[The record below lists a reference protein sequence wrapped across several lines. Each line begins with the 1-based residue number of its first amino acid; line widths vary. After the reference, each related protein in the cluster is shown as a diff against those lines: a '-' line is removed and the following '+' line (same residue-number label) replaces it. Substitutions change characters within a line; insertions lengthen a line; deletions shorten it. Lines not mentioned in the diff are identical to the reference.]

1 MGVLLPDWG
10 RIHHGES
17 PGFWSPLLAVFSILY
32 GAAVW
37 FRMSTYKR
45 RCYKKKS
52 LPGFVVSIGNLTAG
66 GTGKT
71 PAVVMLAQ
79 WAVKQ
84 GYRVAVLTR
93 GYGRRSKTKV
103 LEVSDGE
110 VIKADCR
117 ESGDEPYLLARKLT
131 GVPVIISSKRFT
143 AGTFAHRKFG
153 ANFFILDDG
162 FQHLGLKRD
171 LDLVLIDAIRPFG
184 NGHLLPWGPLR
195 EPIDQLTRAGAFI
208 LTRFS
213 NKNSAQRTIYLL
225 NEEFPEIPIF
235 CADHKPEKVVFPQ
248 LNVSHRPD
256 FLKGKRVLAFA
267 GIARPE
273 VFRETITQL
282 GANLVYFKCFK
293 DHYRFK
299 PKEIQSLIKMREG
312 LGAQYLLTSEKDWVR
327 MTTFTP
333 MCPEMAYLSIEFKLV
348 SDQDGFFKLIS
359 KSYANS
365 KNSRTAS
372 GHIGNG

>member
-1 MGVLLPDWG
+1 MGVLWPDWG

-17 PGFWSPLLAVFSILY
+17 PGFWSPLLTVFSILY
-32 GAAVW
+32 GAAVR
-37 FRMSTYKR
+37 FRVTIYKR
-45 RCYKKKS
+45 RGFKKKI

-71 PAVVMLAQ
+71 PAVVMLAR
-79 WAVKQ
+79 WALNQ

-93 GYGRRSKTKV
+93 GYGRLSKAKV

-117 ESGDEPYLLARKLT
+117 ESGDEPYLLAKKLT

-195 EPIDQLTRAGAFI
+195 EPIDQLARAGALI

-213 NKNSAQRTIYLL
+213 NQNSTQRTTYLL
-225 NEEFPEIPIF
+225 NEEFPEVPIF
-235 CADHKPEKVVFPQ
+235 YADHKPERVVFPQ
-248 LNVSHRPD
+248 LNESHKPD

-273 VFRETITQL
+273 VFRETITKL
-282 GANLVYFKCFK
+282 GANIVYFKGFR

-299 PKEIQSLIKMREG
+299 PKEIQSLIKMRKE

-327 MTTFTP
+327 MTTFAP
-333 MCPEMAYLSIEFKLV
+333 MCPEMAYLSVKFTLV
-348 SDQDGFFKLIS
+348 SDQDKFFKMILR
-359 KSYANS
+359 SYANS
-365 KNSRTAS
+365 EKPRTAS
-372 GHIGNG
+372 EHIGNG

>member
-1 MGVLLPDWG
+1 MGVLWPDWG

-17 PGFWSPLLAVFSILY
+17 PGFWSPLLTVFSILY
-32 GAAVW
+32 GAAVR
-37 FRMSTYKR
+37 FRVTIYKR
-45 RCYKKKS
+45 RGFKKKI

-71 PAVVMLAQ
+71 PAVVMLAR
-79 WAVKQ
+79 WALNQ

-93 GYGRRSKTKV
+93 GYGRLSKAKV

-117 ESGDEPYLLARKLT
+117 ESGDEPYLLAKKLT

-195 EPIDQLTRAGAFI
+195 EPIDQLARAGALI

-213 NKNSAQRTIYLL
+213 NQNSTQRTTYLL
-225 NEEFPEIPIF
+225 KSRFFMQITNRKE
-235 CADHKPEKVVFPQ
+235 
-248 LNVSHRPD
+248 LYSH
-256 FLKGKRVLAFA
+256 
-267 GIARPE
+267 
-273 VFRETITQL
+273 
-282 GANLVYFKCFK
+282 
-293 DHYRFK
+293 
-299 PKEIQSLIKMREG
+299 S
-312 LGAQYLLTSEKDWVR
+312 
-327 MTTFTP
+327 
-333 MCPEMAYLSIEFKLV
+333 
-348 SDQDGFFKLIS
+348 
-359 KSYANS
+359 
-365 KNSRTAS
+365 
-372 GHIGNG
+372 

>member
-1 MGVLLPDWG
+1 MGVFRPDWG

-17 PGFWSPLLAVFSILY
+17 PGLWSPLLAVFSILY
-32 GAAVW
+32 GAAVR

-45 RCYKKKS
+45 RCFKKKS

-79 WAVKQ
+79 WALEQ

-93 GYGRRSKTKV
+93 GYGRRSKAKV
-103 LEVSDGE
+103 LEVSDGKI
-110 VIKADCR
+110 IKADCR

-131 GVPVIISSKRFT
+131 GVPVIISRKRFT

-171 LDLVLIDAIRPFG
+171 LDLVLIDTIRPFG

-195 EPIDQLTRAGAFI
+195 EPIDQLTRAGALI
-208 LTRFS
+208 LTRS
-213 NKNSAQRTIYLL
+213 NNKNSAQKTTYLL
-225 NEEFPEIPIF
+225 NKVFPEISIF
-235 CADHKPEKVVFPQ
+235 CADHKPERVVFPQ
-248 LNVSHRPD
+248 LNESHKPD
-256 FLKGKRVLAFA
+256 FLKEKRVLAFA

-273 VFRETITQL
+273 MFRKTITKL
-282 GANLVYFKCFK
+282 GAHLVYFKGFK
-293 DHYRFK
+293 DHHRFK
-299 PKEIQSLIKMREG
+299 PREIQSLIKMREE
-312 LGAQYLLTSEKDWVR
+312 LAAQYLLTSEKDWVR
-327 MTTFTP
+327 IATFVP
-333 MCPEMAYLSIEFKLV
+333 MCPEMAYLSIKFALV
-348 SDQDGFFKLIS
+348 SDQDRFFNMIS

-365 KNSRTAS
+365 ENSRTES
-372 GHIGNG
+372 RHLGNG

>member
-1 MGVLLPDWG
+1 MGVLWPDWG

-17 PGFWSPLLAVFSILY
+17 PGFWSPLLTVFSILY
-32 GAAVW
+32 GAAVR
-37 FRMSTYKR
+37 FRVTIYKR
-45 RCYKKKS
+45 RGFKKKI

-71 PAVVMLAQ
+71 PAVVMLAR
-79 WAVKQ
+79 WALNQ

-93 GYGRRSKTKV
+93 GYGRLSKAKV

-117 ESGDEPYLLARKLT
+117 ESGDEPYLLAKKLT

-195 EPIDQLTRAGAFI
+195 EPIDQLARAGALI

-213 NKNSAQRTIYLL
+213 NQNSTQRTTYLL
-225 NEEFPEIPIF
+225 NEEFPEVPIF
-235 CADHKPEKVVFPQ
+235 YADHKPERVVFPQ
-248 LNVSHRPD
+248 LNESHKPD

-273 VFRETITQL
+273 VFRETITKL
-282 GANLVYFKCFK
+282 GANIVYFKGFR

-299 PKEIQSLIKMREG
+299 PKEIQSLIKMRKE

-327 MTTFTP
+327 MTTFAP
-333 MCPEMAYLSIEFKLV
+333 MCPEMAYLSVKFTLV
-348 SDQDGFFKLIS
+348 SDQDKFFKMILR
-359 KSYANS
+359 SYANS
-365 KNSRTAS
+365 EKSRTAS
-372 GHIGNG
+372 EHIGNG